1 MTSITELLWKG
12 FMFIIENPS
21 KAILFAVLIIA
32 TFLVKPIYVIVSS
45 IWNSLKLIVTD
56 PKGMLLWIGLLLL
69 GLLILKGYGVI

>member
-1 MTSITELLWKG
+1 MTAITEFLWKG

-21 KAILFAVLIIA
+21 KAILFGVIIFA
-32 TFLVKPIYVIVSS
+32 TFMVRPIYLLVSS

>member
-1 MTSITELLWKG
+1 
-12 FMFIIENPS
+12 MFIIENPS

>member
-12 FMFIIENPS
+12 VMFIVENPS
-21 KAILFAVLIIA
+21 KAILFGVIIFV
-32 TFLVKPIYVIVSS
+32 TFMVRPIYLLVSS
-45 IWNSLKLIVTD
+45 IWNSLKLIVTN

>member
-1 MTSITELLWKG
+1 M
-12 FMFIIENPS
+12 
-21 KAILFAVLIIA
+21 FAVLIIA